1 MPPYTTRPVVGWVA
15 IVQHTLENLVGI
27 VPGPVCAQGSLIIH
41 PGEDDDFRTR
51 IVAKEQAEAPVAE
64 FRSKP
69 VLVLISE
76 RRTLTIRG
84 CGRISWYCLKNK
96 FDDRGQKLGVGV
108 LMVIVG
114 LLRLHGLD
122 GLNQFFQLIEEERMG
137 ENTPAVDHLHVRS
150 QRPLQSR
157 HRDQHPCL
165 PSGQQRDPE
174 GISGKER
181 LIYRDALP
189 CPARGIRGNAR

>member
-27 VPGPVCAQGSLIIH
+27 VPGPVCAQGALIIH
-41 PGEDDDFRTR
+41 TGEDDDLRTR

-69 VLVLISE
+69 VLVLISKRGTLSIGG
-76 RRTLTIRG
+76 RR
-84 CGRISWYCLKNK
+84 RINWYCLKNK
-96 FDDRGQKLGVGV
+96 FDDRGQKLGVGI

-122 GLNQFFQLIEEERMG
+122 GPQPVFPTGRGREDGPEY
-137 ENTPAVDHLHVRS
+137 S
-150 QRPLQSR
+150 SR
-157 HRDQHPCL
+157 
-165 PSGQQRDPE
+165 
-174 GISGKER
+174 
-181 LIYRDALP
+181 
-189 CPARGIRGNAR
+189 